1 MTCPARQGQ
10 IAVVEGG
17 IDDETTVRTAVGGAP
32 DPSAAIA
39 RAGQDP
45 KSRVPERIWREAVRV
60 AELEGV
66 HATSKALRFNYYD
79 LKKGMPACAEQGG
92 RRVGGKPAIEPVE
105 HKQPVADAMFVQL
118 EVPAS
123 PCAATGSGRVVVE
136 LAARSGQRMR
146 VEASDAGQLDVAGMV
161 QAFWS
166 RAS

>member
-1 MTCPARQGQ
+1 MKRPYGLQLAALQARVQRWREQ
-10 IAVVEGG
+10 
-17 IDDETTVRTAVGGAP
+17 RK
-32 DPSAAIA
+32 S
-39 RAGQDP
+39 P

-79 LKKGMPACAEQGG
+79 LKKRMPACAEQDD
-92 RRVGGKPAIEPVE
+92 RRVGGTLATKPVE
-105 HKQPVADAMFVQL
+105 HTQPVADAMFVQL

-136 LAARSGQRMR
+136 MTARSGERMR